1 MYLKTHLGKHLYIH
15 AYLQNILRCICNLCH
30 YVIVMII
37 YQLLIADPSLN
48 SFRKDIVY
56 PHAPLI
62 THYRSFDL
70 LVVSQSHAGN
80 RYQSSLITDKTQI
93 CQPIEIGIVLKIHYS
108 SARTTWSWQSY
119 FSIAGI
125 SIPKHIYITL
135 DLGFHIQRRCQAIW
149 LRKLRLVSYS
159 WVRLLGS

>member
-1 MYLKTHLGKHLYIH
+1 MCSLFYCVTDLRRNFKDSCISRHILGNTCIYMHICRTFLDAYSICVIH
-15 AYLQNILRCICNLCH
+15 
-30 YVIVMII
+30 VIVMII

-62 THYRSFDL
+62 THYRSFAL

-80 RYQSSLITDKTQI
+80 RYQSSLIADKTQI

-125 SIPKHIYITL
+125 SIPKNIYTTL
-135 DLGFHIQRRCQAIW
+135 DLGLHIQRRCQTT
-149 LRKLRLVSYS
+149 
-159 WVRLLGS
+159 

>member
-48 SFRKDIVY
+48 SFRQDIVY

-80 RYQSSLITDKTQI
+80 RYQSSLLTDKTQNMSTDQNRY
-93 CQPIEIGIVLKIHYS
+93 CAKNTLLFRQDNMVLAVILQYS
-108 SARTTWSWQSY
+108 R
-119 FSIAGI
+119 
-125 SIPKHIYITL
+125 
-135 DLGFHIQRRCQAIW
+135 D
-149 LRKLRLVSYS
+149 
-159 WVRLLGS
+159 

>member
-1 MYLKTHLGKHLYIH
+1 MTHLGKHLYIH
-15 AYLQNILRCICNLCH
+15 TYLQNILRCICNLCH

-37 YQLLIADPSLN
+37 YQLLLTLLS
-48 SFRKDIVY
+48 IVFVKILFIHMRLY
-56 PHAPLI
+56 

-80 RYQSSLITDKTQI
+80 RYQSSLLTDKTQI

-108 SARTTWSWQSY
+108 STRTTWSWQSY

-125 SIPKHIYITL
+125 SIPKNIYNT
-135 DLGFHIQRRCQAIW
+135 
-149 LRKLRLVSYS
+149 
-159 WVRLLGS
+159 

>member
-48 SFRKDIVY
+48 SFRKDIGY

-125 SIPKHIYITL
+125 SIPKIYIPHLTWVFIYRDDAKQS
-135 DLGFHIQRRCQAIW
+135 DLRN
-149 LRKLRLVSYS
+149 
-159 WVRLLGS
+159 